1 MVSAAWR
8 GLGAGA
14 GLEPGAEAE
23 SGRADRTAAE
33 MPSHPG
39 RARAGPLTTNGL
51 GSSSLVPGTVR
62 ISSQLGLNSF
72 MMKRNF
78 LRLGPPMGL
87 TSARH
92 VTGFHNTKLMEKLL
106 GVRSRVGG
114 PPQGECLGAISMGGN
129 TQPLPQF
136 SSSAVL
142 LGHASVVMTSLAI

>member
-39 RARAGPLTTNGL
+39 RATAGPLTTNGL

-62 ISSQLGLNSF
+62 ISSQLDLNSF
-72 MMKRNF
+72 RMKRNF
-78 LRLGPPMGL
+78 LRLGPPMCL

-106 GVRSRVGG
+106 GVRSRVGEPPRENAWG
-114 PPQGECLGAISMGGN
+114 PFRWAGTLSPC
-129 TQPLPQF
+129 P
-136 SSSAVL
+136 SSPPARYFW
-142 LGHASVVMTSLAI
+142 VMRRL